1 MASETPDTWWND
13 GGEER
18 EGQKKKPSTCP
29 GKMNQ
34 LEIPSL
40 PPDNG
45 SPLGSLSS
53 ANIYSLI
60 HYARGLSVLA
70 RTHLPIPMQE
80 TQETQVQSLG
90 QEGPQEKETATH
102 SSILAWE
109 VPWTEEPGHG
119 SQRVQQGLKQLNI
132 YTLRS
137 RPSATAKVN
146 KGFCP

>member
-1 MASETPDTWWND
+1 MTIPSVYLLWENPLFQALGIFRVFRMASETPDTWWND

-45 SPLGSLSS
+45 SPLGSL
-53 ANIYSLI
+53 
-60 HYARGLSVLA
+60 

-119 SQRVQQGLKQLNI
+119 SQRVQQD
-132 YTLRS
+132 
-137 RPSATAKVN
+137 
-146 KGFCP
+146 